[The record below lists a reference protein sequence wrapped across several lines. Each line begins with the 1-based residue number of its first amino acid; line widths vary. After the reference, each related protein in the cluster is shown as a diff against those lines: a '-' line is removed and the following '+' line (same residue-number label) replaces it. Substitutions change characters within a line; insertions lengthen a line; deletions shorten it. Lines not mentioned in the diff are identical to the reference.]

1 MEIKLHEIQEQIFH
15 RLRDGEGNTHRRAFE
30 DEAVRI
36 MILTLEPGS
45 SIGRHTHDANF
56 EVFYGISGKGK
67 VLYEDT
73 EEPMLPGS
81 CHYCPQ
87 GHNHSLVND
96 GTEPLS
102 VFAIVAKRV
111 DPVEREG

>member
-1 MEIKLHEIQEQIFH
+1 MEIRFQEIPEEVIHHVHQ
-15 RLRDGEGNTHRRAFE
+15 GEGDLHKHTHE
-30 DEAVRI
+30 DDYARI
-36 MILTLEPGS
+36 MILELAPGA
-45 SIGRHTHDANF
+45 SIGRHTHDTTF
-56 EVFYGISGKGK
+56 EVFYGLSGAGK

-87 GHNHSLVND
+87 GRNHSLVND
-96 GTEPLS
+96 GTEPLK

-111 DPVEREG
+111 DPVAQEG

>member
-1 MEIKLHEIQEQIFH
+1 MEIRFSDIPEQVIN
-15 RLRDGEGNTHRRAFE
+15 RMRDGEGNTHKRTFE
-30 DEAVRI
+30 DDYARI
-36 MILTLEPGS
+36 MILTLEPGA
-45 SIGRHTHDANF
+45 SIGVHTHDTNY

-67 VLYEDT
+67 VLCEGA

-87 GHNHSLVND
+87 GHAHSLVND

-102 VFAIVAKRV
+102 VFALIPKHI
-111 DPVEREG
+111 D

>member
-1 MEIKLHEIQEQIFH
+1 MEIKIHDIPEEIVY
-15 RLRDGEGNTHRRAFE
+15 RMRDGEGNVHKQTYE
-30 DEAVRI
+30 DDYARI
-36 MILTLEPGS
+36 MILTLEPGA
-45 SIGRHTHDANF
+45 SIGRHTHDTNY

-67 VLYEDT
+67 VLFEDT
-73 EEPMLPGS
+73 AESMLPGT

-102 VFAIVAKRV
+102 VFAIVAKHV
-111 DPVEREG
+111 DPPAEET